1 MHIYTYQNKWK
12 AEWTE
17 WSVRVGVVS
26 QLVIN
31 GKYLKNI
38 TGLLTYLYFF
48 EYVFIAVL
56 LHIHTLERFT

>member
-1 MHIYTYQNKWK
+1 MHIYTYQNIWK

-31 GKYLKNI
+31 GKCLKNI
-38 TGLLTYLYFF
+38 AGLLRFVVELYSH
-48 EYVFIAVL
+48 V
-56 LHIHTLERFT
+56 